1 MPNRKHTLTKI
12 QLAGVRETFG
22 SPKIL
27 RNLDELKTHHKTY
40 EALSAL
46 CNKIQV
52 AVHNNNMELAN
63 KLVEETF
70 VKLKKIRLK
79 TPISANELKSYL
91 NNKSK
96 ILEFTKKINSLA
108 GKIAEIMKYEGLINK
123 TFSLVKDLDELYKA
137 KKKKTFIGKGNKGID
152 SLNDALNGKIQ
163 NKYGS
168 YTPASYSKMSKK
180 QRDDF

>member
-1 MPNRKHTLTKI
+1 M
-12 QLAGVRETFG
+12 
-22 SPKIL
+22 
-27 RNLDELKTHHKTY
+27 
-40 EALSAL
+40 
-46 CNKIQV
+46 
-52 AVHNNNMELAN
+52 
-63 KLVEETF
+63 
-70 VKLKKIRLK
+70 
-79 TPISANELKSYL
+79 
-91 NNKSK
+91 
-96 ILEFTKKINSLA
+96 A